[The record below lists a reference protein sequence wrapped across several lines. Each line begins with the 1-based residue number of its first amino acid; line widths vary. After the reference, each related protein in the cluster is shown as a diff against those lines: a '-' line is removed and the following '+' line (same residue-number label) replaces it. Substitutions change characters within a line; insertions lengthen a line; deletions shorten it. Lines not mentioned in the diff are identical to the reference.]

1 MLPPLRYPYGG
12 LSLPEQREAHV
23 EAHFAGTAAP
33 EISSTVKP
41 GAAARCGGERGGGE
55 RGGGDGGCGDSGCGE
70 PGGADEYSYLGDS
83 GSGEVWPDRGGGGIQ
98 GGTLVAER
106 TVEIEG

>member
-23 EAHFAGTAAP
+23 EAHFAGKAAP
-33 EISSTVKP
+33 EMSSTVQP
-41 GAAARCGGERGGGE
+41 GAAARCGGERGGGD
-55 RGGGDGGCGDSGCGE
+55 GGRGDGGCGDSGCGE